1 MNEELKKTAL
11 HQSALDSGG
20 KMVPFSGWEMPVQFE
35 GLIKEHKTV
44 RESCGMFDISHMG
57 SLRLIG
63 ENVKDKLQYLVP
75 TDLDRLTVGKA
86 CYSVLMN
93 DEGGIRDD
101 LIIYDRGD
109 NEVVVVINACCLE
122 SDTEWIKSQLEPDIE
137 VIDYKKDGVFL
148 AVQGKDAIDI
158 LEKSLD
164 VKFNLPT
171 RFSHQVIN
179 IFDDEAF
186 VARTG
191 YTGEDG
197 VEILIPKD
205 SGIKLWDVLLENG
218 VAPCGL
224 GCRDTLRLEA
234 GMHLYG
240 SEMNTTTTPYEASLG
255 WIVNSKK
262 PYIGQEVL
270 EQQKEKG
277 VDKKLVAITL
287 TKRNIARHDYPVM
300 DGEDV
305 IGKVTSG
312 TWSPSLSIPIALA
325 YVPTELSK
333 VGDKV
338 YIKIRGKLEEATVVK
353 KPFYS

>member
-1 MNEELKKTAL
+1 MPLSRTPLYSSVKA
-11 HQSALDSGG
+11 GG
-20 KMVPFSGWEMPVQFE
+20 RMVPFSGWEMPVQFTS
-35 GLIKEHKTV
+35 LMSEHKSV

-75 TDLDRLTVGKA
+75 TDLEKLSVGKA

-93 DEGGIRDD
+93 DQGGIRDD

-109 NEVVVVINACCLE
+109 NEVVVVINACCLD
-122 SDTEWIKSQLEPDIE
+122 SDTEWIKSQLEPQGIE
-137 VIDYKKDGVFL
+137 VIDYKNGGIFL
-148 AVQGKDAIDI
+148 AVQGKDAINI

-164 VKFNLPT
+164 IKFNLPT
-171 RFSHQVIN
+171 RFSHQVID
-179 IFDDEAF
+179 IFGEEAF

-197 VEILIPKD
+197 VEILIPTE
-205 SGIKLWDVLLENG
+205 SGIKLWDRLLEDG
-218 VAPCGL
+218 VTPCGL

-240 SEMNTTTTPYEASLG
+240 SEMDTNTTPYEASLG

-262 PYIGQEVL
+262 PYIGRDVL
-270 EQQKEKG
+270 DNQKKNG
-277 VDKKLVAITL
+277 IDKKLVAITL
-287 TKRNIARHDYPVM
+287 TKRNIARHDYPII
-300 DGEDV
+300 DNDV
-305 IGKVTSG
+305 VVGKITSG

-325 YVPTELSK
+325 YVPIESSK
-333 VGDKV
+333 IGSEVNV
-338 YIKIRGKLEEATVVK
+338 KIRGKLEIATVVK
-353 KPFYS
+353 KPFY

>member
-1 MNEELKKTAL
+1 
-11 HQSALDSGG
+11 
-20 KMVPFSGWEMPVQFE
+20 MVPFSGWEMPVQFTS
-35 GLIKEHKTV
+35 LMSEHKSV

-75 TDLDRLTVGKA
+75 TDLEKLSVGKA

-93 DEGGIRDD
+93 DQGGIRDD

-109 NEVVVVINACCLE
+109 NEVVVVINACCLD
-122 SDTEWIKSQLEPDIE
+122 SDTEWIKSQLEPQGIE
-137 VIDYKKDGVFL
+137 VIDYKNGGIFL
-148 AVQGKDAIDI
+148 AVQGKDAINI

-171 RFSHQVIN
+171 RFSHQVID
-179 IFDDEAF
+179 IFGEEAF
-186 VARTG
+186 IARTG

-197 VEILIPKD
+197 VEILIPTE
-205 SGIKLWDVLLENG
+205 SGIKLWDKLLEDG
-218 VAPCGL
+218 VTPCGL

-240 SEMNTTTTPYEASLG
+240 SEMDTNTTPYEASLG

-262 PYIGQEVL
+262 PYIGRDVL
-270 EQQKEKG
+270 DNQKKNG
-277 VDKKLVAITL
+277 IDKKLVAITL
-287 TKRNIARHDYPVM
+287 TKRNIARHDYPII
-300 DGEDV
+300 DNDV
-305 IGKVTSG
+305 VVGKITSG

-325 YVPTELSK
+325 YVPIESSK
-333 VGDKV
+333 VGSEV
-338 YIKIRGKLEEATVVK
+338 NVKIRGKLEIATVVK
-353 KPFYS
+353 KPFY

>member
-1 MNEELKKTAL
+1 MPLNRTPLY
-11 HQSALDSGG
+11 DSSVKAGG
-20 KMVPFSGWEMPVQFE
+20 RMVPFSGWEMPVQFTS
-35 GLIKEHKTV
+35 LMSEHKSV

-75 TDLDRLTVGKA
+75 TDLEKLSVGKA

-93 DEGGIRDD
+93 DQGGIRDD

-109 NEVVVVINACCLE
+109 NEVVVVINACCLD
-122 SDTEWIKSQLEPDIE
+122 SDTEWIKSQLEPQGIE
-137 VIDYKKDGVFL
+137 VIDYKNGGIFL
-148 AVQGKDAIDI
+148 AVQGKDAINI

-171 RFSHQVIN
+171 RFSHQVID
-179 IFDDEAF
+179 IFGEEAF
-186 VARTG
+186 IARTG

-197 VEILIPKD
+197 VEILIPTE
-205 SGIKLWDVLLENG
+205 SGIKLWDKLLEDG
-218 VAPCGL
+218 VTPCGL

-240 SEMNTTTTPYEASLG
+240 SEMDTNTTPYEASLG

-262 PYIGQEVL
+262 PYIGRDVL
-270 EQQKEKG
+270 DNQKKNG
-277 VDKKLVAITL
+277 IDKKLVAITL
-287 TKRNIARHDYPVM
+287 TKRNIARHDYPII
-300 DGEDV
+300 DNDV
-305 IGKVTSG
+305 VVGKITSG

-325 YVPTELSK
+325 YVPIESSK
-333 VGDKV
+333 IGSEVNV
-338 YIKIRGKLEEATVVK
+338 KIRGKLEIATVVK
-353 KPFYS
+353 KPFY

>member
-1 MNEELKKTAL
+1 MPLNRTPLYESSVKA
-11 HQSALDSGG
+11 GG
-20 KMVPFSGWEMPVQFE
+20 RMVPFSGWEMPVQFTS
-35 GLIKEHKTV
+35 LISEHKSV

-57 SLRLIG
+57 ALRLVG
-63 ENVKDKLQYLVP
+63 ENVKDKLQFLVP
-75 TDLDRLTVGKA
+75 TNLDNLSVGKA

-109 NEVVVVINACCLE
+109 NEVVLVINAACLE

-137 VIDYKKDGVFL
+137 VIDYKNGGIFL
-148 AVQGKDAIDI
+148 AVQGKDAINI

-197 VEILIPKD
+197 VEILIPTE
-205 SGIKLWDVLLENG
+205 SGIKLWDKLLEDG

-240 SEMNTTTTPYEASLG
+240 SEMDTTTTPYEASLG
-255 WIVNSKK
+255 WIVNAQK
-262 PYIGQEVL
+262 PYIGKSIL
-270 EQQKEKG
+270 EEQKKNG
-277 VDKKLVAITL
+277 IGKKLVAITL
-287 TKRNIARHDYPVM
+287 TKRNIARHDYPII
-300 DGEDV
+300 ENDV
-305 IGKVTSG
+305 IIGKVTSG

-333 VGDKV
+333 VGSKIYV
-338 YIKIRGKLEEATVVK
+338 KIRGKLEQATVVK
-353 KPFYS
+353 KPFY